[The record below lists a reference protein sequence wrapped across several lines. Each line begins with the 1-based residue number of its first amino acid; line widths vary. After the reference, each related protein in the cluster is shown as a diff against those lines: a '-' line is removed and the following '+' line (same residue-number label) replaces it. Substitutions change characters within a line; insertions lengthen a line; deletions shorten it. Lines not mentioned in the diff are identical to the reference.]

1 MSKYISNIAKNM
13 RFASTLVSQQQS
25 YFDNIFNKVNED
37 IIFKTQNAFNNDTSK
52 DKVNLGI
59 GIFADENGVLPPV
72 KSRYLPL
79 SGDTDFLNAS
89 EKFVFGQPIK
99 NMFKFQT
106 CGGTGALSLA
116 EQIINYNR
124 VNNTVY
130 AIPLPTWPN
139 HLQIFK
145 GKNILEYSENVNFS
159 LNYPKTNHP
168 DVLLVQTSCHNPT
181 GIDYTHEEKTHIL
194 DYADKNNV
202 TIIFDTAY
210 LGLSGKFKDE
220 TSFLKMAEKRNID
233 FIVCLSYSKIGDV
246 YGHRTGA
253 LFFRPKR
260 SENINYE
267 NIKANVE
274 QLIRSNISNSPRFG
288 SDLMME
294 QYLGDDN
301 KMKQFYEKI
310 QNMANRI
317 NIVREKFGKDLK
329 DNGII
334 NDISI
339 GKGMFS
345 LLKLSP
351 LEIVRLQQIYH
362 IYLLPNGRI
371 NICGITNKNY
381 EYIVNSII
389 ENHKIME
396 NKHK

>member
-1 MSKYISNIAKNM
+1 MSRYLSKLSKNI
-13 RFASTLVSQQQS
+13 RFTSTLVSQKQS
-25 YFDNIFNKVNED
+25 YFDNIFNKVSED
-37 IIFKTQNAFNNDTSK
+37 IIFKTLNAFTNDTSN

-59 GIFADENGVLPPV
+59 GIYADENGVLPPL

-89 EKFVFGQPIK
+89 EKFVFGRPIK

-106 CGGTGALSLA
+106 CGGTGSLSLA

-124 VNNTVY
+124 VNNPVY

-145 GKNILEYSENVNFS
+145 GKNILEYSTTINFA
-159 LNYPKTNHP
+159 LNYPKIVHP

-181 GIDYTHEEKTHIL
+181 GIDYTHEERTHIL
-194 DYADKNNV
+194 DYADKNNI

-210 LGLSGKFKDE
+210 LGLSGKFNDE

-253 LFFRPKR
+253 LFFRPKQ
-260 SENINYE
+260 STNVNYE
-267 NIKANVE
+267 YIKANVE
-274 QLIRSNISNSPRFG
+274 QLIRSNISNSPRYG

-294 QYLGDDN
+294 HYLGDDN
-301 KMKQFYEKI
+301 KMKLFYEKI

-317 NIVREKFGKDLK
+317 NIVREKIGKELK

-334 NDISI
+334 NNISK
-339 GKGMFS
+339 GNGMFS
-345 LLKLSP
+345 LLDISP

-389 ENHKIME
+389 ENHKI
-396 NKHK
+396 NL